1 MKQKL
6 FLLLCTLLT
15 TVGTWAYTTAD
26 LVTAGWTQV
35 TTSLTDVNSKYFI
48 LVDAGNGYTSG
59 MSVKHDANDSGSLYY
74 QALGHPLSKNQMW
87 KLSENDGKYTI
98 QALNDDCYVNAN
110 SAGWNRSVDALEST
124 GKYYITFSGG
134 IWHINNTGTYN
145 NGDTAFGPWNGT
157 RTDGTEMNVAINKED
172 KQTSGVDG
180 YAPGFYLYSLPRPQ
194 DVTSTYITN
203 PSFETIK
210 AGVTI
215 PTSVSSTVN
224 EVTGWTTTTTIRTRT
239 QVNGSTNLGHNW
251 GTLNNVVDGSTAFAF
266 ESNNATTTGT
276 IKQTVNLAAGHYI
289 LSVQQKSLRYEGS
302 STNYIKLVAGS
313 TSSPAYPYTAQA
325 DGIDSKQA
333 NQWDKI
339 TYSTKTLEFDS
350 NGGSVELGVEVKVD
364 GRSVVVL
371 DNFMLTYE
379 PFADAADY
387 TALNAAI
394 EAADAHQVGFEIGE
408 YAPYTNKEA
417 FEALAAAKAVAPS
430 AATQREVQTAT
441 NLLKAATWTANTEKM
456 NAIRWNKAEDYSS
469 EGENKVP
476 TGGFIGS
483 DANSRISH
491 NPTSNAGL
499 DGLTQSMALM
509 VVANTN
515 ATYGE
520 TEGYTL
526 PLKATTIYEFKFKY
540 AGWGECG
547 TPTITILKGSETVKS
562 VTLDA
567 PEKTGN
573 NNTDAWEA
581 ASVLFKTTDAGD
593 YKVRFSTSGG
603 RDAFGDLELAAVAAS
618 ATIGTTGWTTFA
630 SAYPLDL
637 SGMSASTGEVK
648 AYYASSVGDSKIVMT
663 STESEGVAAGTGLML
678 KGTAGAT
685 ITIPVAISGSPIV
698 GNMLV
703 GCTTETSV
711 NASETCYVLINNGGN
726 AEFQS
731 LKTNGATIPAGK
743 AYLNTGVNA
752 SSRLTIRLD
761 GEDPTAINTIEA
773 ADTEDGSLK
782 DGKYLIDNKIVLV
795 KNGVK
800 YGANGQKLN

>member
-1 MKQKL
+1 MIGVQNAK
-6 FLLLCTLLT
+6 
-15 TVGTWAYTTAD
+15 AYTVDDLTNAGWE
-26 LVTAGWTQV
+26 LVTG
-35 TTSLTDVNSKYFI
+35 SLTDVNSKYFI
-48 LVDAGNGYTSG
+48 LIDAGNAYTSG
-59 MSVKHDANDSGSLYY
+59 MSVKHNANDSGSLYY

-110 SAGWNRSVDALEST
+110 SAGWNRSVDASEST

-145 NGDTAFGPWNGT
+145 KGNTAFGPWNGT

-215 PTSVSSTVN
+215 PTSVSSTEN
-224 EVTGWTTTTTIRTRT
+224 EVTGWTTTTTIRTHT

-251 GTLNNVVDGSTAFAF
+251 GTLNNVVDGNTAFAF

-394 EAADAHQVGFEIGE
+394 ATAEAHPLGFGVGE
-408 YAPYTNKEA
+408 YAPYTNKD
-417 FEALAAAKAVAPS
+417 ALVLLADAKAIDQS
-430 AATQREVQTAT
+430 GSNTQRDVRTAT
-441 NLLKAATWTANTEKM
+441 NLLNAATWTENTEEVNAFRWIISDYKDNTDSQIPLGFTNGDG
-456 NAIRWNKAEDYSS
+456 NAIRIS
-469 EGENKVP
+469 
-476 TGGFIGS
+476 
-483 DANSRISH
+483 ANYGK
-491 NPTSNAGL
+491 NAGL
-499 DGLTQSMALM
+499 NQLSQKMCLNI
-509 VVANTN
+509 NTN
-515 ATYGE
+515 NAAIYGE
-520 TEGYTL
+520 TDGYTL
-526 PLKATTIYEFKFKY
+526 PLKGYTVYGLTFGY
-540 AGWGECG
+540 AGWGDSSG
-547 TPTITILKGSETVKS
+547 SPTITILKEDDSELKS
-562 VTLDA
+562 VTLNPSSVQGNSTTEPWTSA
-567 PEKTGN
+567 TILFQTTTAGNYKVSFSKTGN
-573 NNTDAWEA
+573 RT
-581 ASVLFKTTDAGD
+581 
-593 YKVRFSTSGG
+593 
-603 RDAFGDLELAAVAAS
+603 AFGDLELKKAPANVSVTLPSSGYGSLALS
-618 ATIGTTGWTTFA
+618 YGLDFSGVEGLT
-630 SAYPLDL
+630 AYVVTDITNTQVKLTSVSELPAN
-637 SGMSASTGEVK
+637 SGV
-648 AYYASSVGDSKIVMT
+648 I
-663 STESEGVAAGTGLML
+663 L
-678 KGTAGAT
+678 KGTGGNT
-685 ITIPVAISGSPIV
+685 YDIPVKADASYEGENKLHAAVTAYNCAANEVYILQG
-698 GNMLV
+698 GLFHLV
-703 GCTTETSV
+703 TE
-711 NASETCYVLINNGGN
+711 ASTV
-726 AEFQS
+726 
-731 LKTNGATIPAGK
+731 PAGK
-743 AYLNTGVNA
+743 AYLLAEDVPNEA
-752 SSRLTIRLD
+752 RSLIISD
-761 GEDPTAINTIEA
+761 EEDPTAISAIEA
-773 ADTEDGSLK
+773 AESEAGALK
-782 DGKYLIDNKIVLV
+782 DGKYLIGNKIVLV

-800 YGANGQKLN
+800 YSANGQKLN